1 MGFYT
6 ASIQHVLAELEWV
19 DLLIQ
24 FYVNRARKLFQSD
37 EFQGLYISE
46 QEVDSLLGRPAGL
59 PAWAQ
64 AERSGARDRLAA
76 SISRIRSR
84 IATRVEES
92 RKRGVRLRLDCLAR
106 SFNLSS
112 LDVSILLIC
121 LAPEIDLRYE
131 RLYAYL
137 QDDVTR
143 RWPGVDL
150 VLNLLAPSLDA
161 KIDARRCFFRDA
173 PLMKYHLLDVV
184 SDPSLLKPP
193 LLGRYLRPDE
203 RITAYLFDSDDIDT
217 RLYSYVRTVVLGHS
231 LNDLVFP
238 EDFKSRL
245 SSIAENS
252 IRDGRGMVFYF
263 QGSSGVGR
271 QSMAEALCQRLK
283 TGLMVVDGKALW
295 ALGEPSFH
303 ETVDLVVRE
312 ARLQDAS
319 VYWNGFDDLVALDD
333 HGPLKIL
340 MRALDSLGGISFI
353 AGNVP
358 WESFWNKNSLPFL
371 RVEFPFPSCSRRVEL
386 WRLALH
392 GKSDILP
399 DVDLDVLAGC
409 FRLSGGQIRDAAATA
424 RNIAMWRDPKNS
436 RVSAADLYEACRR
449 QSNRMLSVLA
459 RKIVPV
465 HTWDDIV
472 LPNDRMDQLREICG
486 SIRYRS
492 RVYSEWG
499 FDKKLSMG
507 KGLNVLFAGPSGT
520 GKTMAA
526 EIMAGTLGFDLYK
539 IDLSTVVSKYIG
551 ETEKNLSKI
560 FDEAE
565 RSNAVLLF
573 DEADALFG
581 RRSEIRDSH
590 DRYANIEVSYLLQR
604 MEEYKGVVI
613 LATNL
618 RKNMDEAFVRR
629 MHFTVEFPFPDIHD
643 RRRIWQEIWPE
654 KMPRSPDLDLEFMAR
669 RFEIAGG
676 NIRNIALSAAF
687 LAADDGGEVTM
698 KHLIRATR
706 REFQKMGK
714 VVLGGEFDGYDRNK
728 AVHLENVLS
737 VNLRGN
743 DAGED
748 YQTP

>member
-1 MGFYT
+1 MDFYT
-6 ASIQHVLAELEWV
+6 ASIQHLLAELEWV

-24 FYVNRARKLFQSD
+24 FHVNQARKVFQAD

-46 QEVDSLLGRPAGL
+46 QEVDSLLARPSGL
-59 PAWAQ
+59 PSWAHAVGPGTWDQ
-64 AERSGARDRLAA
+64 LSF
-76 SISRIRSR
+76 SISRIKSR

-92 RKRGVRLRLDCLAR
+92 RRRGVSLRLDRLAR
-106 SFNLSS
+106 AFDLSP
-112 LDVSILLIC
+112 LDISILLVC

-143 RWPGVDL
+143 KWPGVDL

-161 KIDARRCFFRDA
+161 RIEARRRFFRDA
-173 PLMKYHLLDVV
+173 PLMRHHLLDMAA
-184 SDPSLLKPP
+184 DPSLSNPP

-203 RITAYLFDSDDIDT
+203 RITGYLLDSDDIDS
-217 RLYSYVRTVVLGHS
+217 RLYPHVRPVMPGRL
-231 LNDLVFP
+231 LQDLPFP
-238 EDFKSRL
+238 ADFKSRL
-245 SSIAENS
+245 ALLAKNSAE
-252 IRDGRGMVFYF
+252 DGRGMVFYF
-263 QGSSGVGR
+263 QGALGVGR
-271 QSMAEALCQRLK
+271 RSMAEALCRQMG
-283 TGLMVVDGKALW
+283 TGLLVVDGKALR
-295 ALGEPSFH
+295 ASDESAFH
-303 ETVDLVVRE
+303 EAVDLVVRE

-319 VYWNGFDDLVALDD
+319 IYWNGFDDLAALED
-333 HGPLKIL
+333 HGPLKML
-340 MRALDSLGGISFI
+340 MRGLDSLGGVSFL
-353 AGNVP
+353 AGNIP
-358 WESFWNKNSLPFL
+358 WEPFGGEGSLPFL
-371 RVEFPFPSCSRRVEL
+371 RVEFPLPSYSQRVDL
-386 WRLALH
+386 WASVLD
-392 GKSDILP
+392 GNGDILP
-399 DVDLDVLAGC
+399 DVDFNVLAGR
-409 FRLSGGQIRDAAATA
+409 FRLSGGQIRAAAATA
-424 RNIAMWRDPKNS
+424 RSLARWRDPDS
-436 RVSAADLYEACRR
+436 GRISAADLYEACRR
-449 QSNRMLSVLA
+449 QSNRRLSALA
-459 RKIVPV
+459 RKIAPV

-472 LPNDRMDQLREICG
+472 LPPDRLEQLREICG
-486 SIRYRS
+486 SIRCRA

-526 EIMAGTLGFDLYK
+526 EIMAGTLGLELYK

-551 ETEKNLSKI
+551 ETEKNLAKI

-565 RSNAVLLF
+565 TSNAILFF

-629 MHFTVEFPFPDIHD
+629 MHFTVEFPFPGIED
-643 RRRIWQEIWPE
+643 RRRIWEGIWPE
-654 KMPRSPDLDLEFMAR
+654 RTPRSPDLDLEFMAR

-676 NIRNIALSAAF
+676 NIRNIALAAAF
-687 LAADDGGEVTM
+687 LAADDGGKVTM
-698 KHLIRATR
+698 EHLIRATR

-714 VVLGGEFDGYDRNK
+714 VVLGGEFDGYVGAK
-728 AVHLENVLS
+728 GVHGES
-737 VNLRGN
+737 NLHVT
-743 DAGED
+743 GES
-748 YQTP
+748 